1 MTTARAP
8 VRPLRS
14 PARTLSEH
22 VTSTFVLALPVMFGR
37 AGLLTAITAA
47 LVVVGHAGPND
58 QAYFAAG
65 FALHM
70 LVLVFGM
77 GLVAGITVLSAQA
90 NGAGR
95 PQQCGRIWR
104 LGLLLAA
111 LCGTAA
117 AIFLLWGRA
126 ILRLTGQSDDIAL
139 HGGEVIWAF
148 APGMPAILM
157 FIATSSF
164 LESIGRPH
172 PGMAVSLV
180 ANLVNLGLCWV
191 FVFGKFGLPAMGA
204 PGAALALTA
213 TRWCMLVA
221 IISYTLALPDH
232 LYYGVRAPLAG
243 YFHIVGTLLRI
254 STPLALAMGVEAV
267 AFTATT
273 MFAGWLGNDSLAAYQ
288 DAINVNAFVFMLA
301 LGLQTATSVRV
312 ADAVGRN
319 DQIGLRIAGWVGAG
333 LNVALLAAVGVVIWF
348 SRNAIAAVFTS
359 NPVVHALLEASL
371 GLVAVIS
378 IGDGLQAVLIGAT
391 RGVADTVVPTILQG
405 VSFWVIMVP
414 LNYYLS
420 VTYGLGI
427 TGLFFGIGISV
438 LAASLFLAVRFALL
452 TRRHIQPIY
461 KFHE

>member
-1 MTTARAP
+1 MSTAPAH
-8 VRPLRS
+8 VRPLRR
-14 PARTLSEH
+14 PASTLSEH
-22 VTSTFVLALPVMFGR
+22 VMYTLTLALPVMFGR
-37 AGLLTAITAA
+37 AGLLIAITVA

-77 GLVAGITVLSAQA
+77 GLVAGVTVLSAQA
-90 NGAGR
+90 NGAGN
-95 PQQCGRIWR
+95 PSHCGRIWR
-104 LGLLLAA
+104 LGMLLGGA
-111 LCGTAA
+111 CGVGA
-117 AIFLLWGRA
+117 AIVLIWGRA

-164 LESIGRPH
+164 LESIGKPR
-172 PGMAVSLV
+172 PGMVVSLA
-180 ANLVNLGLCWV
+180 ANLLNLALCWIL
-191 FVFGKFGLPAMGA
+191 VFGKFGLPAMGA
-204 PGAALALTA
+204 PGAALALTI
-213 TRWCMLVA
+213 TRWCMLAA
-221 IISYTLALPDH
+221 IIVYTLALPERH
-232 LYYGVRAPLAG
+232 HYGVRAPLAG
-243 YFHIVGTLLRI
+243 TYHIVGTLLRI

-273 MFAGWLGNDSLAAYQ
+273 MFAGWLGNDALAAYQ
-288 DAINVNAFVFMLA
+288 DAININAFVFMLA

-319 DQIGLRIAGWVGAG
+319 DQTGLRMAGWVGAG
-333 LNVALLAAVGVVIWF
+333 LNIVLLAAVGVVIWL
-348 SRNAIAAVFTS
+348 SRDAIAAVFTD
-359 NPVVHALLEASL
+359 NPVVQPLLVHAL

-391 RGVADTVVPTILQG
+391 RGVADTVVPTVLQA

-414 LNYYLS
+414 LNYHLS
-420 VTYGLGI
+420 ISAGLGI

-438 LAASLFLAVRFALL
+438 LAASLFLAVRFAML
-452 TRRHIQPIY
+452 TQRHIQPVY